1 MNVLALGFFPTK
13 MTDSLEIYGKT
24 VKDDIMKN
32 ALLIKR
38 VGRASDVGGAAVYLA
53 SEAGSW
59 VTGGPKSR
67 RRIPFKV
74 VNDVFR

>member
-1 MNVLALGFFPTK
+1 

-53 SEAGSW
+53 
-59 VTGGPKSR
+59 PKQG
-67 RRIPFKV
+67 V
-74 VNDVFR
+74 G